1 MIHFPAVVCTS
12 SPSTTNSLG
21 VRSGLDPQRTTQ
33 DSTRYL
39 WGSRVACRGQR
50 RYFSGALLYVPLMLV
65 STFRMEDDQT
75 PYVFSMPPHID
86 SEGDEVAAY
95 VSVRPFG
102 KDSRDVAINMSIDE
116 AEELAR
122 QLVAVVTDARE
133 GRFSE
138 HGVKV
143 AEDMRLQDLK
153 EAWLVQGIEDLNN
166 GG

>member
-1 MIHFPAVVCTS
+1 
-12 SPSTTNSLG
+12 
-21 VRSGLDPQRTTQ
+21 
-33 DSTRYL
+33 
-39 WGSRVACRGQR
+39 
-50 RYFSGALLYVPLMLV
+50 MLV
-65 STFRMEDDQT
+65 STFRMEDGQT
-75 PYVFSMPPHID
+75 PHVFSMPPHID

-116 AEELAR
+116 AQELAR
-122 QLVAVVTDARE
+122 QLVGVVTDARE

-166 GG
+166 GGELIFVWGAVSRDRRPGA

>member
-1 MIHFPAVVCTS
+1 
-12 SPSTTNSLG
+12 
-21 VRSGLDPQRTTQ
+21 
-33 DSTRYL
+33 
-39 WGSRVACRGQR
+39 
-50 RYFSGALLYVPLMLV
+50 MLV
-65 STFRMEDDQT
+65 STFRMEDNPT
-75 PYVFSMPPHID
+75 PYVFSMPPHLD

-133 GRFSE
+133 GRRE

-143 AEDMRLQDLK
+143 AEDMRVQDLK
-153 EAWLVQGIEDLNN
+153 EAWLVLGIEDLNN
-166 GG
+166 SE

>member
-1 MIHFPAVVCTS
+1 
-12 SPSTTNSLG
+12 
-21 VRSGLDPQRTTQ
+21 
-33 DSTRYL
+33 
-39 WGSRVACRGQR
+39 
-50 RYFSGALLYVPLMLV
+50 
-65 STFRMEDDQT
+65 
-75 PYVFSMPPHID
+75 MPPHLD
-86 SEGDEVAAY
+86 NEGDDVAAY

-102 KDSRDVAINMSIDE
+102 KGSRDASISMSIDE

-153 EAWLVQGIEDLNN
+153 EAWLVLGIEDLNN
-166 GG
+166 GE

>member
-1 MIHFPAVVCTS
+1 
-12 SPSTTNSLG
+12 
-21 VRSGLDPQRTTQ
+21 
-33 DSTRYL
+33 
-39 WGSRVACRGQR
+39 
-50 RYFSGALLYVPLMLV
+50 MLV
-65 STFRMEDDQT
+65 STFRMEDDPT

-86 SEGDEVAAY
+86 SEGEEVAAY

-102 KDSRDVAINMSIDE
+102 NDSRDVAINMSIDE

-153 EAWLVQGIEDLNN
+153 EAWLVLGIEDLNN
-166 GG
+166 DE

>member
-1 MIHFPAVVCTS
+1 
-12 SPSTTNSLG
+12 
-21 VRSGLDPQRTTQ
+21 
-33 DSTRYL
+33 
-39 WGSRVACRGQR
+39 
-50 RYFSGALLYVPLMLV
+50 
-65 STFRMEDDQT
+65 MEDDQT
-75 PYVFSMPPHID
+75 PYVYSMPPHID
-86 SEGDEVAAY
+86 SEGDEVAAH

-122 QLVAVVTDARE
+122 QLVALVTDARE

-153 EAWLVQGIEDLNN
+153 EAWLVLGIEDLNN
-166 GG
+166 SE

>member
-1 MIHFPAVVCTS
+1 
-12 SPSTTNSLG
+12 
-21 VRSGLDPQRTTQ
+21 
-33 DSTRYL
+33 
-39 WGSRVACRGQR
+39 
-50 RYFSGALLYVPLMLV
+50 MLV
-65 STFRMEDDQT
+65 STFRMEDGQT
-75 PYVFSMPPHID
+75 PYVFSMPPRIG

-102 KDSRDVAINMSIDE
+102 KDSRDVAISMSIDE

-153 EAWLVQGIEDLNN
+153 EAWLVLGIEDLNN
-166 GG
+166 GE

>member
-1 MIHFPAVVCTS
+1 
-12 SPSTTNSLG
+12 
-21 VRSGLDPQRTTQ
+21 
-33 DSTRYL
+33 
-39 WGSRVACRGQR
+39 
-50 RYFSGALLYVPLMLV
+50 MLV
-65 STFRMEDDQT
+65 SNFRMEDDST
-75 PYVFSMPPHID
+75 PYVFSMPPHLD
-86 SEGDEVAAY
+86 SKGDEVAAN

-102 KDSRDVAINMSIDE
+102 KDSRDVAITMSIDE

-153 EAWLVQGIEDLNN
+153 EAWLDLGIEDLNN
-166 GG
+166 DA

>member
-1 MIHFPAVVCTS
+1 
-12 SPSTTNSLG
+12 
-21 VRSGLDPQRTTQ
+21 
-33 DSTRYL
+33 
-39 WGSRVACRGQR
+39 
-50 RYFSGALLYVPLMLV
+50 MLV

-75 PYVFSMPPHID
+75 PCVFSMPPHID

-95 VSVRPFG
+95 VSVRLFG

-133 GRFSE
+133 CRFSE

-166 GG
+166 GD

>member
-1 MIHFPAVVCTS
+1 
-12 SPSTTNSLG
+12 
-21 VRSGLDPQRTTQ
+21 
-33 DSTRYL
+33 
-39 WGSRVACRGQR
+39 
-50 RYFSGALLYVPLMLV
+50 MLV

-75 PYVFSMPPHID
+75 PYVLSMPPHID
-86 SEGDEVAAY
+86 TEGDQVAAY

-122 QLVAVVTDARE
+122 QLVAVVTDARG
-133 GRFSE
+133 GRFGE

-153 EAWLVQGIEDLNN
+153 EAWLVLGIEDLNN
-166 GG
+166 GE

>member
-1 MIHFPAVVCTS
+1 
-12 SPSTTNSLG
+12 
-21 VRSGLDPQRTTQ
+21 
-33 DSTRYL
+33 
-39 WGSRVACRGQR
+39 
-50 RYFSGALLYVPLMLV
+50 MLA

-95 VSVRPFG
+95 VSVRLFG

-122 QLVAVVTDARE
+122 QLVAVVTDARG
-133 GRFSE
+133 GRFGE

-153 EAWLVQGIEDLNN
+153 EAWLVLGIEDLNN
-166 GG
+166 GE